1 MVAISLL
8 EKPGNRIPQLKKKT
22 KKQNTNTSQINLDI
36 YAMIIVSLTVLNG
49 RAAILSSQTW
59 PY

>member
-1 MVAISLL
+1 MKVAISLV
-8 EKPGNRIPQLKKKT
+8 ENQVTEFHSKKTKQKKKT
-22 KKQNTNTSQINLDI
+22 STHKINLDI

>member
-1 MVAISLL
+1 MIVAISLV
-8 EKPGNRIPQLKKKT
+8 ENQVTEFHSLKKNKT
-22 KKQNTNTSQINLDI
+22 TRKINLNI

-49 RAAILSSQTW
+49 RVAILSSQTW